1 MSIDELDNKN
11 SKILILT
18 VLLSLLVCFVAIVI
32 WLNAINRRKSRAVE
46 ALTYASAPQET
57 LIEPVM
63 EMSQEDLSIEN
74 ALVDLPETETESFVP
89 VFKNAEAISFTEYTV
104 KEGDSVSKIAKEF
117 NLRNQ
122 TIVQVNELKTIYPA
136 KGSVLIIPSIDGQI
150 YTVRKGDSFFSI
162 IQKFSLSMS
171 WNTLRTINNIE
182 SDVLTEGTKLFIP
195 HSSVSFNDNTSVSV
209 SESSGNDFAMPL
221 KNGNIS
227 VEFAHSTLDP
237 LSGRNTELDGELIQ
251 TLSAADVMCSSTG
264 SVVDRGFNT
273 NGTSFVKISHENGY
287 TSYYDYLTWV
297 NVEVG
302 QHVSKGETI
311 GTISEGNTRLIVPTL
326 FFRIEQDGIALD
338 PSYFY

>member
-1 MSIDELDNKN
+1 MSIDELDNKS

-18 VLLSLLVCFVAIVI
+18 VLLSLLVCFVAILI

-46 ALTYASAPQET
+46 ALTYVSTPQET
-57 LIEPVM
+57 IIEPVI
-63 EMSQEDLSIEN
+63 EMTQQDLSIEKV
-74 ALVDLPETETESFVP
+74 LVELPITETESIVP
-89 VFKNAEAISFTEYTV
+89 DFKNAEAISFMEYTV

-150 YTVRKGDSFFSI
+150 YTVREGDSFFSI

-171 WNTLRTINNIE
+171 WNTLKTINNIE
-182 SDVLTEGTKLFIP
+182 SDVLLEGTKLFIP
-195 HSSVSFNDNTSVSV
+195 HSSVSFSDSSSASVSD
-209 SESSGNDFAMPL
+209 SSYDDFIMPL

-227 VEFAHSTLDP
+227 VEFAHSTSDP
-237 LSGRNTELDGELIQ
+237 LTGRNTELDGELIQ
-251 TLSAADVMCSSTG
+251 TLSAADVISSASG

-302 QHVSKGETI
+302 QHVSRGEAI

-338 PSYFY
+338 PSYFF